1 MVSPAGRRIMV
12 AALAIGL
19 ALAVL
24 YGLSSPYDAHGETN
38 GAGHVTS
45 RERTADGH
53 HDVRV
58 TAATEESR
66 K

>member
-1 MVSPAGRRIMV
+1 MVSRGGRRIMV

-38 GAGHVTS
+38 GTGLWIS
-45 RERTADGH
+45 RATGQVPATA
-53 HDVRV
+53 
-58 TAATEESR
+58 TF

>member
-1 MVSPAGRRIMV
+1 MVSRAGRRIMV

-24 YGLSSPYDAHGETN
+24 YGLSSPYDAHGEIN
-38 GAGHVTS
+38 GLGLVTS
-45 RERTADGH
+45 RATGQLTA
-53 HDVRV
+53 
-58 TAATEESR
+58 TATF

>member
-1 MVSPAGRRIMV
+1 MVSRAGRRIMV

-24 YGLSSPYDAHGETN
+24 YRLSSPYDAHGETN
-38 GAGHVTS
+38 GAAGPWIS
-45 RERTADGH
+45 RATGQVPATA
-53 HDVRV
+53 
-58 TAATEESR
+58 TF

>member
-1 MVSPAGRRIMV
+1 MVSRAGRRIMV

-24 YGLSSPYDAHGETN
+24 YGLSSPYDAHGEIN
-38 GAGHVTS
+38 GLGLATS
-45 RERTADGH
+45 RATGQLTA
-53 HDVRV
+53 
-58 TAATEESR
+58 TATF

>member
-1 MVSPAGRRIMV
+1 MVSRAGRRIMV

-38 GAGHVTS
+38 GAGPSIS
-45 RERTADGH
+45 RATGQVPATA
-53 HDVRV
+53 
-58 TAATEESR
+58 TF

>member
-1 MVSPAGRRIMV
+1 MV

-38 GAGHVTS
+38 GAGPWIS
-45 RERTADGH
+45 RATGQ
-53 HDVRV
+53 V
-58 TAATEESR
+58 AATATF

>member
-1 MVSPAGRRIMV
+1 MVSRAGRRIMV

-38 GAGHVTS
+38 GAGPWIS
-45 RERTADGH
+45 RAAGQVPATA
-53 HDVRV
+53 
-58 TAATEESR
+58 TF